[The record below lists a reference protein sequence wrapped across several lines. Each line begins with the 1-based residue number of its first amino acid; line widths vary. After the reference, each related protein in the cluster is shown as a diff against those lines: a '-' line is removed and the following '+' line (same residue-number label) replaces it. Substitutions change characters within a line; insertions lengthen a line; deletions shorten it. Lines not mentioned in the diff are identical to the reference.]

1 MQKQHQLIKARGIF
15 DHNNGVID
23 TEKCILVKDEHIV
36 SVDTLENLQQH
47 VDQAPLEIIDLSDR
61 YIFPGLCNTHVH
73 LTFSAS
79 SEPLK
84 EYFADNEIQRVIRA
98 VVNARKALRSGVTT
112 IRDCGSG
119 WELLSLGRMV
129 RENIIEI
136 PRLILCGPPVTPT
149 GGHLHFMGG
158 EVDGIEEIRKGI
170 RQRQKRGVSSIK
182 IIATGGQM
190 TQGTFP
196 EKPSFWQEELDAA
209 VKEAEVFGFPTVAH
223 CLSDEGTLRAIRA
236 GIDSIDH
243 CAFFVRECHGWLERC
258 YNHEVALELRDS
270 GNSFMMGLSAGYHT
284 HDAYRD
290 GKPPTAKER
299 FLLEQE
305 KRMLEIFVRLV
316 DLGIPPVVG
325 TDAGVTLTP
334 FHETYLELVLMKKAG
349 LSSLETIKAATSTAA
364 QVLGVEK
371 EIGTIAAGFY
381 ADVIAVPNN
390 PLEDVSA
397 FKEVDWVM
405 HKGKIVRDDY
415 GGKRI

>member
-1 MQKQHQLIKARGIF
+1 MDSAFYQLINPRGIF
-15 DHNNGVID
+15 DHNNGTID
-23 TEKCILVKDEHIV
+23 TEKCILIKDEKILA
-36 SVDTLENLQQH
+36 VDTRENLEQH
-47 VDQAPLEIIDLSDR
+47 VGQIPLKVIDLSDR

-79 SEPLK
+79 QDPLK
-84 EYFADNEIQRVIRA
+84 EYFEDDAIQRVIRA
-98 VVNARKALRSGVTT
+98 TVNANKALKSGVTT

-119 WELLSLGRMV
+119 WELLSLNRANQ
-129 RENIIEI
+129 ENLLET
-136 PRLILCGPPVTPT
+136 PRLILCGPPLTPT

-158 EVDGIEEIRKGI
+158 EVDGIEEIRKDL
-170 RQRQKRGVSSIK
+170 RQKQKQGVSSIK

-190 TQGTFP
+190 TRGTFP

-209 VKEAEVFGFPTVAH
+209 VKEAEVFGLPTIAH

-258 YNHEVALELRDS
+258 YNHDLALELRDS
-270 GNSFMMGLSAGYHT
+270 GKSFMMGLSAGYHT

-290 GKPPTAKER
+290 GNPPTEKAR

-305 KRMLEIFVRLV
+305 KRMLEIFARLV

-334 FHETYLELVLMKKAG
+334 FNETYLELVLMKKAG
-349 LSSLETIKAATSTAA
+349 LSPLEVIKSATSTAA
-364 QVLGVEK
+364 QVLGLENEVGK
-371 EIGTIAAGFY
+371 IAPGLY
-381 ADVIAVPNN
+381 ADLIAVPNN
-390 PLEDVSA
+390 PLKDVSA
-397 FKEVDWVM
+397 FKDVDWVM
-405 HKGKIVRDDY
+405 YNGKIVRDDN
-415 GGKRI
+415 GGKR